1 MPAGHEASKII
12 HQLNRVCRDLTW
24 LTKTDHYAE
33 IKKPGHFDSMEI
45 CDCLIW
51 AGIGPEM
58 AEHLWG
64 DMLQESREA
73 VRAAIVEAAEN
84 GTGLRW
90 EIGGETDGRAIL
102 TRVVDGVARLHLPS
116 GRVLAGSSGERAV

>member
-1 MPAGHEASKII
+1 MPAGSETTRILY
-12 HQLNRVCRDLTW
+12 QLNKVSRDLTW
-24 LTKTDHYAE
+24 LTKTEHYAE
-33 IKKPGHFDSMEI
+33 IKQPGHFDSMEI